1 VIGTAKVSETTRVT
15 AAAGSG
21 SISQGKGVVRRV
33 WTWGC
38 RVAVPLDKNENEA
51 MEEIHSYEQKWQV
64 IVVTAT

>member
-15 AAAGSG
+15 VAAGSR

-38 RVAVPLDKNENEA
+38 RVAVPLDKKEKEA
-51 MEEIHSYEQKWQV
+51 MEEDS
-64 IVVTAT
+64 